1 MCVTPCTLNLLQ
13 VICMRERKHHLQNLQ
28 QFQCKFEVEKQD
40 PWTKIKTKT
49 FYIDFDCKCPG
60 LGKSKVMV
68 HESQL

>member
-1 MCVTPCTLNLLQ
+1 
-13 VICMRERKHHLQNLQ
+13 MRERKHHLQNLQ